1 MEILDTILSGPV
13 LFGIVVAASFA
24 LVAKAIT
31 GALGQIPSL
40 KVQLDATERQLNEA
54 LDGIPECKDRIDV
67 VQQELKPLKQ
77 RAQQLQDYSTALI
90 DVERRAV
97 EKEKNK
103 ERAGEIPIHR
113 PGPSGQ
119 GGDI

>member
-1 MEILDTILSGPV
+1 MEILDTILSGPI
-13 LFGIVVAASFA
+13 LFGVVVAVSFA

-31 GALGQIPSL
+31 GSLGQIPAL
-40 KVQLDATERQLNEA
+40 KVQLDTIDQHLDAA
-54 LDGIPECKDRIDV
+54 LDGIPECRDRIDV
-67 VQQELKPLKQ
+67 LNQELKPLKQ
-77 RAQQLQDYSTALI
+77 RAQHLQDYSAALI

-113 PGPSGQ
+113 PGPPGQ
-119 GGDI
+119 SSI